1 MTRNDVP
8 DLGQQLWGALSACP
22 PLSDHSPQRDR
33 LWLVAREDIC
43 TRGSTCVNPLGSSA
57 QVVVTA
63 DHATDELIAAM
74 TWLFA
79 HEQQARTM
87 LPLELFVSL
96 RGVATR
102 GATGSARAA
111 QSDLLHGMT
120 GVPAGRPIRWW
131 HLDASG
137 AA

>member
-1 MTRNDVP
+1 MNP
-8 DLGQQLWGALSACP
+8 KNSAKLGQQLWTALSACP
-22 PLSDHSPQRDR
+22 PLSDRSPQRDR
-33 LWLVAREDIC
+33 LWLVARSDIC
-43 TRGSTCVNPLGSSA
+43 TRGSTCVTPLGSSA

-74 TWLFA
+74 TWLIA

-87 LPLELFVSL
+87 LPLELFVAL

-102 GATGSARAA
+102 GATGSARAV

-131 HLDASG
+131 NLDATG

>member
-1 MTRNDVP
+1 MNQQESPNLD
-8 DLGQQLWGALSACP
+8 QQLWGALNACP

-33 LWLVAREDIC
+33 LWLVARDAIC
-43 TRGSTCVNPLGSSA
+43 TRGSTLVTPLGSSV

-74 TWLFA
+74 TWLLA
-79 HEQQARTM
+79 HEQRARTM

-102 GATGSARAA
+102 GATGSARAV

-120 GVPAGRPIRWW
+120 GVPAGRPIQWW
-131 HLDASG
+131 DLDATG

>member
-1 MTRNDVP
+1 MKPKESPN
-8 DLGQQLWGALSACP
+8 LGQQLWGALSACP

-33 LWLVAREDIC
+33 LWLVARDDIC

-57 QVVVTA
+57 QVVVTT

-74 TWLFA
+74 TWLFT
-79 HEQQARTM
+79 HEQQARKM

-102 GATGSARAA
+102 GATGSARAV

-120 GVPAGRPIRWW
+120 GVPPGRPIRWW
-131 HLDASG
+131 NPDASG

>member
-1 MTRNDVP
+1 MNP
-8 DLGQQLWGALSACP
+8 KNSAKLGQQLWTALSACP

-43 TRGSTCVNPLGSSA
+43 TRGSTCVTPLGSSA

-79 HEQQARTM
+79 HEQRARTM
-87 LPLELFVSL
+87 LPLELFVAL

-102 GATGSARAA
+102 GASGSARAV

-131 HLDASG
+131 NLDATG

>member
-1 MTRNDVP
+1 MNPPETPN
-8 DLGQQLWGALSACP
+8 LGQQLWGALNACP
-22 PLSDHSPQRDR
+22 PLSDHSLQRDR
-33 LWLVAREDIC
+33 LWLVARDAVC
-43 TRGSTCVNPLGSSA
+43 TRGSACVTPLGSST

-63 DHATDELIAAM
+63 DHATAELIAAM

-87 LPLELFVSL
+87 LPLELVVSL
-96 RGVATR
+96 RGIATR
-102 GATGSARAA
+102 GAAGSARAV

-120 GVPAGRPIRWW
+120 GVPAGRPTQWW
-131 HLDASG
+131 NLDAMG